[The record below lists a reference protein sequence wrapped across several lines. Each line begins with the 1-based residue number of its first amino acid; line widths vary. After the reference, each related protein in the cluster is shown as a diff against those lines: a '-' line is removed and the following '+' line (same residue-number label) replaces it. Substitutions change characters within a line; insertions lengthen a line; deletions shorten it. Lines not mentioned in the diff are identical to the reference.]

1 MARHGDRRGRVQY
14 ETVQNSAGASQR
26 VLRLPPS
33 IHLTFDFGT
42 RSPTPRPSR
51 HLLCSQIGGG
61 PNFDH
66 AAPHR
71 SSVPLG
77 SGRFSAEQRGRAVK
91 QQCQSTAQGRFAS
104 VRSANNES
112 SAATPSAARRR
123 RSTGCT
129 LHVSLKKNESIRPSR
144 RPPPR
149 PTHPHSKTRRRR
161 DQRTRRPPRWN
172 ASRRRRPSSPTS
184 APRRA

>member
-1 MARHGDRRGRVQY
+1 MFCRTQYGTAREPRNDV
-14 ETVQNSAGASQR
+14 S
-26 VLRLPPS
+26 RLP
-33 IHLTFDFGT
+33 T
-42 RSPTPRPSR
+42 RPSHVR
-51 HLLCSQIGGG
+51 FWILARASLGGRQASAPQK
-61 PNFDH
+61 PNRPGWGQFDH
-66 AAPHR
+66 AAPNR
-71 SSVPLG
+71 STVPLG

-104 VRSANNES
+104 VRSANTES

-161 DQRTRRPPRWN
+161 DQKTHR
-172 ASRRRRPSSPTS
+172 
-184 APRRA
+184 PRR